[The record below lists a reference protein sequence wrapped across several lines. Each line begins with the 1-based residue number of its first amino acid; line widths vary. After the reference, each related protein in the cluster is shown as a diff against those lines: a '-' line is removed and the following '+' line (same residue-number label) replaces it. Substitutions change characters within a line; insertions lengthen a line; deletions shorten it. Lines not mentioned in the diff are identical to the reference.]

1 MLELGSCES
10 VSLGTE
16 LGIALADTLGI
27 DEGSTLFE
35 GRRLGP
41 SVGSALLDGSPLG
54 ISLGWPLKLGT
65 AVGTKLG

>member
-16 LGIALADTLGI
+16 LGIELADTLGT

-54 ISLGWPLKLGT
+54 I
-65 AVGTKLG
+65 